1 MGVIHNFENLEKV
14 LEDIEKLR
22 QAYELLEQ
30 VFLEH
35 GPYGD
40 CPIPDELRYKI
51 NNYFD
56 FDDSE

>member
-1 MGVIHNFENLEKV
+1 MGVIHRFEHLENV
-14 LEDIEKLR
+14 LEDVNKLLEG
-22 QAYELLEQ
+22 YDLLEQ
-30 VFLEH
+30 VYLEH

>member
-1 MGVIHNFENLEKV
+1 MNFEHLEKV

-22 QAYELLEQ
+22 EAYKLLEQ
-30 VFLEH
+30 VHLEH
-35 GPYGD
+35 GAYGQY
-40 CPIPDELRYKI
+40 PITDELRYKI

>member
-1 MGVIHNFENLEKV
+1 MAVILNFDHLDKT
-14 LEDIEKLR
+14 LEDIAKLR
-22 QAYELLEQ
+22 EAYELLER
-30 VFLEH
+30 VYLEH

-51 NNYFD
+51 NDYFG